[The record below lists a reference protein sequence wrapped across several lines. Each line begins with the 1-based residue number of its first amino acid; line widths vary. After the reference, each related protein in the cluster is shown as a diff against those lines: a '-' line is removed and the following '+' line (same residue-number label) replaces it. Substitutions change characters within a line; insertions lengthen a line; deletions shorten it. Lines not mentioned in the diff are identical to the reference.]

1 MTDSGGIQAES
12 FFLRKKTIVLR
23 DETEWIDA
31 ISANNNILI
40 NWEGNLLKFI
50 KDFLEVKIEK
60 HEFIDNV
67 SERIIELI

>member
-12 FFLRKKTIVLR
+12 FFLGKKTIVLR

-31 ISANNNILI
+31 ISAKNNILI

-50 KDFLEVKIEK
+50 NDFLEVKIEK
-60 HEFIDNV
+60 YEFVENV
-67 SERIIELI
+67 SERIINLI